1 LIKKTENKTVEH
13 HKKQKGIE
21 KLETKA
27 MSLVDLIEYQD
38 DSVVS
43 REIINKKT
51 GTITL
56 FAFDKGQG
64 LSEHTAP
71 FDAVVEIL
79 DGEAELTIGGKV
91 LNAFAG
97 QIVIMP
103 ANVPHSVKA
112 TKKFKML
119 LTMIRS

>member
-1 LIKKTENKTVEH
+1 MKHSEE
-13 HKKQKGIE
+13 QRGSE

-27 MSLVDLIEYQD
+27 MSLVDLIKYQD

-51 GTITL
+51 GTVTL

-97 QIVIMP
+97 QMVIMP

-112 TKKFKML
+112 VKRFKML
-119 LTMIRS
+119 LIMIRS